1 MDVIDLSRPQ
11 TQKILVL
18 QSVQFRVAGNS
29 WGYGCSVFVSGV
41 CFSSGFRFLLQW
53 AVICSGVSF
62 LSVLGILYLCRDHSF
77 HFWACIQGVGHFIM
91 V

>member
-29 WGYGCSVFVSGV
+29 WGYGCSVLYRALFFKWISIFITVG
-41 CFSSGFRFLLQW
+41 GYLQW
-53 AVICSGVSF
+53 GFVFSCIGQF
-62 LSVLGILYLCRDHSF
+62 YYLCGLLVLP
-77 HFWACIQGVGHFIM
+77 WGVKFLCTPGA
-91 V
+91 